1 MIKGIVASA
10 LLLFPAA
17 IAAQAVTTAGIRG
30 RVSGG
35 GRENIDAR
43 VRVSDDATGFAVEAR
58 TNLAGQF
65 LIQGLEPGGSYTVVA
80 RSLGYVLQ
88 GREKILLTLGE
99 TREINF
105 VLQPVAARMDTVGD
119 SPQTSRPIFR
129 FTGTNVGW
137 TTNPDDSAFQLQ
149 LAVRYRF

>member
-1 MIKGIVASA
+1 MIKGIVAST

-30 RVSGG
+30 RVSSR

-58 TNLAGQF
+58 TNPGGQF

-105 VLQPVAARMDTVGD
+105 VLQPVAARMDTV
-119 SPQTSRPIFR
+119 T
-129 FTGTNVGW
+129 V
-137 TTNPDDSAFQLQ
+137 SAST
-149 LAVRYRF
+149 